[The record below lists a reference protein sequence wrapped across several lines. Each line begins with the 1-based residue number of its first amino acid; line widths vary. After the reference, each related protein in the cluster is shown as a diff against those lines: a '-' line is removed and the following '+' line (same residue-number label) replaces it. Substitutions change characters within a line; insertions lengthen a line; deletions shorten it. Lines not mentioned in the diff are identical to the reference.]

1 MQTLDCC
8 SLHPLNVLSYFCEQ
22 CEEFICILCKIR
34 NHSSH
39 TVLTLSAKREQL
51 EKNLKTFKRKK
62 FKFHILKK
70 LEDLKIA
77 RQSVENDVEDVK
89 NKISSQH
96 ESVMRWL
103 SEIYEHQ
110 IDAINNA
117 LNDELNRFDTVENK
131 LEGLI
136 KTRKSLKY
144 LIEPSQSRTLLQQC
158 EDLMLA
164 QKKISTKMD
173 GVLRKPKYI
182 EPKRESFV
190 NRSEEMFAF
199 LTIHILGYCEFQ
211 SVENAEIGYPECGF
225 PPAPTSFESPAL
237 NWENPQ
243 LDYLTTEPFTVKELE
258 NLQTPVTEEIEKR
271 VCDFSIFL
279 CVI

>member
-22 CEEFICILCKIR
+22 CEEFIYILCKIR
-34 NHSSH
+34 NHASH
-39 TVLTLSAKREQL
+39 TVLTLSAKHKQL
-51 EKNLKTFKRKK
+51 EKKLKIFKRKNPE
-62 FKFHILKK
+62 KK
-70 LEDLKIA
+70 LLNKLDDLKND
-77 RQSVENDVEDVK
+77 RQRVEKDVEDVK
-89 NKISSQH
+89 EKIWSQH
-96 ESVMRWL
+96 ESVKQWL

-117 LNDELNRFDTVENK
+117 LNDELNRFDTEENK

-136 KTRKSLKY
+136 KARKSLKY
-144 LIEPSQSRTLLQQC
+144 LIQPSNSRTLLQQC
-158 EDLMLA
+158 KDLMLA

-211 SVENAEIGYPECGF
+211 SVERMQRLFILNAVFCQH
-225 PPAPTSFESPAL
+225 TQ
-237 NWENPQ
+237 Q
-243 LDYLTTEPFTVKELE
+243 LKVLL
-258 NLQTPVTEEIEKR
+258 
-271 VCDFSIFL
+271 
-279 CVI
+279 